1 MSLLDQTVQ
10 DGVARIEMRG
20 PRLNA
25 LSDAM
30 LEALDDAIA
39 ALAGREDI
47 RVVILAGGPR
57 AFCPGHDLN
66 EVNAK
71 SPEALTELF
80 ARCSALMLSLAA
92 LPQPVIAEVAGVA
105 VAAGCQLVASCD
117 LAVAAETARFGV
129 NGIDVGLFCAT
140 PMVALTRAIPP
151 RAAFELL
158 TTGRLIDAAE
168 AQSLGLVTRIAAE
181 DHLARDTMA
190 LARTIAA
197 KDPVAIRLGKR
208 AFRAQAGLPAAE
220 AYALT
225 CDTMVENMAEPATRE
240 AIGRFLDRR
249 RSPLGLSGN
258 TSGGAQRGAEPPTH

>member
-1 MSLLDQTVQ
+1 MTLVDRT
-10 DGVARIEMRG
+10 DDAGIARLQMQG

-30 LEALDDAIA
+30 LA
-39 ALAGREDI
+39 ALGEEIARLADDPQT

-57 AFCPGHDLN
+57 AFCPGHDLT

-71 SPEALTELF
+71 DAEALTDLF
-80 ARCSALMLSLAA
+80 ARCSALMLALSA

-117 LAVAAETARFGV
+117 LAVAGESARFGV

-140 PMVALTRAIPP
+140 PMVALTRAIAP
-151 RAAFELL
+151 RAAFEML

-168 AQSLGLVTRIAAE
+168 ARSLDLVTRVVPDAE
-181 DHLARDTMA
+181 VTTGTLA

-197 KDPVAIRLGKR
+197 KDPAAIRLGKR
-208 AFRAQAGLPAAE
+208 AFRAQKGLPPE
-220 AYALT
+220 TAYALAT
-225 CDTMVENMAEPATRE
+225 ETMVENMALPETRR
-240 AIGRFLDRR
+240 AIRRFFDRR
-249 RSPLGLSGN
+249 
-258 TSGGAQRGAEPPTH
+258 

>member
-1 MSLLDQTVQ
+1 MSLLEQTET

-30 LEALDDAIA
+30 LEALQESVS
-39 ALAGREDI
+39 ALAERDDL

-71 SPEALTELF
+71 SPAELADLF

-117 LAVAAETARFGV
+117 LAVAATGARFGV

-151 RAAFELL
+151 RAAFEML
-158 TTGRLIDAAE
+158 TTGRLIDAGE
-168 AQSLGLVTRIAAE
+168 AQGLGLVTRLAEPDALAA
-181 DHLARDTMA
+181 DTMA

-197 KDPVAIRLGKR
+197 KDPAAIRLGKR
-208 AFRAQAGLPAAE
+208 AFRAQSGLPAPD
-220 AYALT
+220 AYAVAGA
-225 CDTMVENMAEPATRE
+225 TMVDNMALPATRE
-240 AIGRFLDRR
+240 GIDRFLTRR
-249 RSPLGLSGN
+249 
-258 TSGGAQRGAEPPTH
+258 